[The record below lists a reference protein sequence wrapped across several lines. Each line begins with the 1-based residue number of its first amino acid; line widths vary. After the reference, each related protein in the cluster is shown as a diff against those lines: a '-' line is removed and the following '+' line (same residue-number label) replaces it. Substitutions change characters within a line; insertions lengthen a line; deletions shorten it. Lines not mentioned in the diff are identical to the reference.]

1 MPQQPKPEHYITP
14 LMSSAC
20 LVLVAFNLVGC
31 QYIAPPDIDT
41 PPSPASPSPSVLFG
55 RSHRNY

>member
-1 MPQQPKPEHYITP
+1 
-14 LMSSAC
+14 MSRAC

-41 PPSPASPSPSVLFG
+41 PSVPCFAFTFG
-55 RSHRNY
+55 TVRAIALPQPIKTTTLEPL